1 MASFQKDWL
10 EGHEHELPQLIVRAR
25 KLNKARTTF
34 IDKMIKDNQYFM
46 IKATMVELVSK
57 LSKLP
62 VTSKAWE
69 KNSKDLERLKKA
81 KPLAWMEI
89 Q

>member
-1 MASFQKDWL
+1 MQ
-10 EGHEHELPQLIVRAR
+10 
-25 KLNKARTTF
+25 NKNMT
-34 IDKMIKDNQYFM
+34 IDEMIRDNQYFM
-46 IKATMVELVSK
+46 IKIKMVELVSK

-69 KNSKDLERLKKA
+69 LNSKDLEKLKKA
-81 KPLAWMEI
+81 SPMAWIEI

>member
-1 MASFQKDWL
+1 M
-10 EGHEHELPQLIVRAR
+10 I
-25 KLNKARTTF
+25 NNN
-34 IDKMIKDNQYFM
+34 IDEMIRDNQYFI
-46 IKATMVELVSK
+46 IKQTMVELVSK

-69 KNSKDLERLKKA
+69 KNSKDLEKLKKA
-81 KPLAWMEI
+81 SPMAWIEV

>member
-1 MASFQKDWL
+1 MADIKMS
-10 EGHEHELPQLIVRAR
+10 
-25 KLNKARTTF
+25 
-34 IDKMIKDNQYFM
+34 IDEMIKDNQYFM

>member
-1 MASFQKDWL
+1 MINNNNNNTEATMQN
-10 EGHEHELPQLIVRAR
+10 V
-25 KLNKARTTF
+25 NMT
-34 IDKMIKDNQYFM
+34 IDEMIRDNQYFI
-46 IKATMVELVSK
+46 IKQTMVELVSK

-69 KNSKDLERLKKA
+69 QNSKDLEKLKKA
-81 KPLAWMEI
+81 SPMAWIEV

>member
-1 MASFQKDWL
+1 MTNIEMS
-10 EGHEHELPQLIVRAR
+10 
-25 KLNKARTTF
+25 
-34 IDKMIKDNQYFM
+34 IDEMIRDNQYFM
-46 IKATMVELVSK
+46 IKATLVEWVSK

-69 KNSKDLERLKKA
+69 INSKDLERLKKA
-81 KPLAWMEI
+81 SPMAWIEI